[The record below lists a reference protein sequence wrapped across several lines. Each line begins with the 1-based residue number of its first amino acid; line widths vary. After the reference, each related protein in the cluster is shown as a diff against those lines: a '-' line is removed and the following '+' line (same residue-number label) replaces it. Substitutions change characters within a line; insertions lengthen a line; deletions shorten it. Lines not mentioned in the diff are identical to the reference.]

1 MRTRQGTACAA
12 ALLALLLAAASPG
25 ATGAGG
31 PMIEVWKSA
40 ACGCCTA
47 WVQRMEAAGFAVR
60 VTELEDVVPVKERL
74 GVPPELSSCHTAR
87 VGGYV
92 VEGHVPADD
101 ILRLL
106 RARPAI
112 AGIFLPGMP
121 LGSPGM
127 EAPRSEAYEVF
138 ALDAQGRTSVFS
150 AHRP

>member
-1 MRTRQGTACAA
+1 MSRGLASTCAA
-12 ALLALLLAAASPG
+12 SLLAFVLVTASPG
-25 ATGAGG
+25 AVGG
-31 PMIEVWKSA
+31 PEMEVWKSA

-47 WVQRMEAAGFAVR
+47 WVRHVEAAGFTVR
-60 VTELEDVVPVKERL
+60 VTEMEDVIPVKERL

-106 RARPAI
+106 RARPQI

-127 EAPRSEAYEVF
+127 EAPRGEPYEVL
-138 ALDAQGRTSVFS
+138 ALDAKGKTSVFS